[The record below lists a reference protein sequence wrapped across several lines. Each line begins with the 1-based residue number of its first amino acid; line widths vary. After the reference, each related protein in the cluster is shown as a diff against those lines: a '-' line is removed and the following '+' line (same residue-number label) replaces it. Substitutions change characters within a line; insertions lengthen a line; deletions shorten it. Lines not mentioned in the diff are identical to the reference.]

1 MSRPPVPLSVLLP
14 AVAVLWAPAGLVL
27 AVLVAADLLSGPI
40 AAAAALFVAVAI
52 GLIVRPYLADVLA
65 LRQFTE
71 EAAHRDEAV
80 PPHFVFNTVP
90 AEVAALISRI
100 QRGWIV
106 KRERLKSEAA
116 ASNTVLDRLPDP
128 LILLNRSRSVV
139 WANLAARSLLGSNIA
154 GRDLSAV
161 LRNPDVLAAADAV
174 FTGRDEAT
182 VEFML
187 PVPVPRYFLAGIN
200 RLPKPTANGTV
211 VILRLHDM
219 TEIKLAEQMRGDFVA
234 NVSHELKTPLT
245 TLLGYIET
253 LLGPAKD
260 DPEASEK
267 FLAIMSRQA
276 SRMNNLVD
284 DLLSLSRIESHEHRV
299 PTDRVELARLVRT
312 VADTFQIRA
321 EAKAQKIEVSI
332 PPQPP
337 ETRGDAVELSQVFE
351 NLIGNAVRYGAPN
364 STIRVTLRAMPPT
377 APAAPTAPPERVAVS
392 VADEGE
398 GIPREHLPRLTER
411 FYRVDAA
418 RSRELGGTGLGL
430 AIVKHI
436 VNRHR
441 GDLKIESEVGKGS
454 VFTVILPAAGR
465 AGAEPSQAAAPV
477 A

>member
-1 MSRPPVPLSVLLP
+1 MSRPPVPLHMLIP
-14 AVAVLWAPAGLVL
+14 TVAVLWAPAGLVF
-27 AVLVAADLLSGPI
+27 AVLVAADLLAGPV
-40 AAAAALFVAVAI
+40 AAAAALFTAAVIAFV
-52 GLIVRPYLADVLA
+52 VRPFLADLLA
-65 LRQFTE
+65 LRHFTE
-71 EAAHRDEAV
+71 ETGYRDDAV
-80 PPHFVFNTVP
+80 APHFVYRSVP
-90 AEVAALISRI
+90 AETAALLSRI
-100 QRGWIV
+100 QQGWITS
-106 KRERLKSEAA
+106 REHLKSEAA

-128 LILLNRSRSVV
+128 LILLNRNRGVV
-139 WANLAARSLLGSNIA
+139 WANLAARNLLGDNIA

-174 FTGRDEAT
+174 FMGRDEAA

-187 PVPVPRYFLAGIN
+187 PVPVARSFFAGIN
-200 RLPKPTANGTV
+200 RLPKPTADGTI

-219 TEIKLAEQMRGDFVA
+219 TEIKRAEQMRGDFVA

-253 LLGPAKD
+253 LRGPAKD
-260 DPEASEK
+260 DPEASQK
-267 FLAIMSRQA
+267 FLGIMSQQA

-284 DLLSLSRIESHEHRV
+284 DLLSLSRIELHEHRL
-299 PTDRVELARLVRT
+299 PTDRVELAHLVRT

-321 EAKAQKIEVSI
+321 AAKGQKIEVSI

-337 ETRGDAVELSQVFE
+337 ETRGDAVQLSQVFE
-351 NLIGNAVRYGAPN
+351 NLIENAVRYGAPD
-364 STIRVTLRAMPPT
+364 STIRVSLRTIP
-377 APAAPTAPPERVAVS
+377 PAAVRGGAPERVAIS
-392 VADEGE
+392 VADEGK

-454 VFTVILPAAGR
+454 TFTVILPSAGR
-465 AGAEPSQAAAPV
+465 AGAESSQAAAPV